1 MVIINEDLRQNNL
14 PLKQKLN
21 IYYIFSIIIAILVAG
36 TSFLGIFYSSVVF
49 PTAELRQG
57 FMVTDV
63 INLILIIPLLILT
76 MCLTLYEKMIGLL
89 FWPGVIMMII
99 YHYTAYVFG
108 TPISWISLLYFTI
121 LVISVYVLIGL
132 FVSIDG
138 EQVRNNLS
146 GLVFEKLS
154 GWILV
159 IFGFFILLRFYCVF
173 ANSFFN
179 QEIISVSES
188 STAIADFFLCPTWII
203 CGILLIKKKALG
215 YVGAAGL
222 LFKLCML
229 FIGLLA
235 YFIITPM
242 LTEASF
248 KTVDFIVIFILTII
262 FNIPFV
268 LFVKGILKRKGNIQ
282 NNN

>member
-14 PLKQKLN
+14 PLKQKIN
-21 IYYIFSIIIAILVAG
+21 IYYIFSIIIAFLVAG
-36 TSFLGIFYSSVVF
+36 ASFIGIIFSSLVF
-49 PTAELRQG
+49 PTEELRQAY
-57 FMVTDV
+57 MVTDV
-63 INLILIIPLLILT
+63 INLTLIVPLLILSI
-76 MCLTLYEKMIGLL
+76 CLTFYKKLIGLL
-89 FWPGVIMMII
+89 FWPGVLMMII
-99 YHYTAYVFG
+99 YHYIAYVFG
-108 TPISWISLLYFTI
+108 FPFSWMYPLYFTI
-121 LVISVYVLIGL
+121 LVLSVYTVIGL
-132 FVSIDG
+132 IVSIDG

-159 IFGFFILLRFYCVF
+159 IFGIFIFFRFYSVF
-173 ANSFFN
+173 ANSLIT
-179 QEIISVSES
+179 QKIISSYELSV
-188 STAIADFFLCPTWII
+188 TKADFLLCPAWII

-235 YFIITPM
+235 YFIITPV

-248 KTVDFIVIFILTII
+248 RTVDFIVIFILTII
-262 FNIPFV
+262 FNIPFM
-268 LFVKGILKRKGNIQ
+268 LFVKGILKKEG
-282 NNN
+282 